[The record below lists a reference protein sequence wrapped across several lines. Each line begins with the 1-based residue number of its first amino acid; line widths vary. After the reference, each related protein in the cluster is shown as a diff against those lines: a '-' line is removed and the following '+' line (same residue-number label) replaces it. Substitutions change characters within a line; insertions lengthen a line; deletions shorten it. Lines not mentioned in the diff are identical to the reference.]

1 MPTPGATG
9 GAMETRMPSRPI
21 DRLWVD
27 DTRVPRAK
35 ELIDRESRQMPTH
48 ESAVAD
54 PDFETA
60 WQQVL
65 TSLQSTPG
73 SAAPSWPEEEECGF
87 DSGGRDAGRGGHA
100 GPPAR
105 RAPRPPGLSAG
116 R

>member
-73 SAAPSWPEEEECGF
+73 SAAPSWPEEEERGF
-87 DSGGRDAGRGGHA
+87 DSGGRGAGGARHRRPPGRGG
-100 GPPAR
+100 AR
-105 RAPRPPGLSAG
+105 GAAHG
-116 R
+116 